1 MKSGAFRCCLALL
14 ASVALQGASGIAHAQ
29 KNDGAGV
36 SKDIKKV
43 MDQPVYQG
51 AIWGLRVVDLESGK
65 ELVNLNPGRQFFVAS
80 VRKNFSVGELMD
92 QVGPGQRYNTPVYRE
107 GKVNSN
113 GVLDGNLVL
122 VASGDLTMGG
132 RTNPDGT
139 IAYTVFDHNEANA
152 LGNAVLSKPDPLA
165 GYKALASQV
174 AASGIKEIKGD
185 VVIDDRLFK
194 PYEFREEFKMRP
206 IFVNDD
212 LVDLIINPE
221 PQGDLASLDHR
232 PVSEALTIKNE
243 VEMTASNTEASIKPE
258 LPTCIGE
265 RGGCSVTLQGNLP
278 VAYTPPLTGAYPL
291 IRYYRIT
298 KPSAFARTIFIEELR
313 AAGVAVKAS
322 AVGPNPEKLL
332 PARNSYDAKALV
344 AELEGMPYSED
355 AKLVMK
361 VSYNLGADTSLLLWG
376 LTEGVNNMAAA
387 LDVEKRN
394 LSENFGIPQSEYNF
408 VDGSGDGDTTA
419 TNEVVTHFLS
429 EMSKRSYFPD
439 YLASFPILGV
449 DGSLGTVTDFEEN
462 KTLAPA
468 KGNVFAKTGT
478 YLGPGPTGMEAE
490 LKAQAFGGYITTKC
504 GKKLAY
510 QLVVNGVPIANP
522 EDPIPEIVNVFQ
534 DEGRISAIL
543 WRDF

>member
-14 ASVALQGASGIAHAQ
+14 VSVALQGASGIAHAQ
-29 KNDGAGV
+29 KNDGADV

-43 MDQPVYQG
+43 MNQPAYQG
-51 AIWGLRVVDLESGK
+51 ATWGLRVVDLESGK
-65 ELVNLNPGRQFFVAS
+65 ELVNLNPGRQFFIAS
-80 VRKNFSVGELMD
+80 VRKNFTVGELMD
-92 QVGPGQRYNTPVYRE
+92 QVGPGHRYNTPVYRE
-107 GKVNSN
+107 GKVNSH

-152 LGNAVLSKPDPLA
+152 LGNGVLSKPDPLA

-194 PYEFREEFKMRP
+194 PYEFREEFEMRP

-221 PQGDLASLDHR
+221 PQGDFASLHHR

-243 VEMTASNTEASIKPE
+243 VEMTASNTEASIHPE
-258 LPTCIGE
+258 LPACIGE

-332 PARNSYDAKALV
+332 PARNSYHTKARV

-376 LTEGVNNMAAA
+376 LTAGVNNMAAA

-449 DGSLGTVTDFEEN
+449 DGSLGTVTDFEQN

-468 KGNVFAKTGT
+468 KGKVFAKTGT
-478 YLGPGPTGMEAE
+478 YLGLGSTGLE

-510 QLVVNGVPIANP
+510 QLVVNGVPIAKP

>member
-14 ASVALQGASGIAHAQ
+14 ASVALQGAAGIAHAQ

-43 MDQPVYQG
+43 MDQPAYKG
-51 AIWGLRVVDLESGK
+51 ATWGLRVIDLESGR
-65 ELVNLNPGRQFFVAS
+65 ELVNLNPGRQFLIAS

-92 QVGPGQRYNTPVYRE
+92 QVGPGYRYNTPVYRE
-107 GKVNSN
+107 GKVNSH

-139 IAYTVFDHNEANA
+139 VAYTIFDHNEANA

-165 GYKALASQV
+165 GYKALARQV

-194 PYEFREEFKMRP
+194 PYEFREEFEIRP

-221 PQGDLASLDHR
+221 PEGDLASLRHR
-232 PVSEALTIKNE
+232 PVSKALTVKNE
-243 VEMTASNTEASIKPE
+243 VEMTGSNTEASIKPE

-278 VAYTPPLTGAYPL
+278 VGYKAPLTGAYPL
-291 IRYYRIT
+291 IRTYRIT
-298 KPSAFARTIFIEELR
+298 KPSAYARTIFIEELR
-313 AAGVAVKAS
+313 AAGVTVKAR

-332 PARNSYDAKALV
+332 PPKDCYDAKARV

-376 LTEGVNNMAAA
+376 LTAGVNNMAAA

-408 VDGSGDGDTTA
+408 VDGSGDGDSTA

-468 KGNVFAKTGT
+468 KGKVFAKTGT
-478 YLGPGPTGMEAE
+478 YLGLGSTGLE

>member
-14 ASVALQGASGIAHAQ
+14 VSVALQGASGIAHAQ

-43 MDQPVYQG
+43 MDQPAYQG
-51 AIWGLRVVDLESGK
+51 ATWGLRVVDLENGK
-65 ELVNLNPGRQFFVAS
+65 ELVNLNPGRQFFIAS

-92 QVGPGQRYNTPVYRE
+92 QVGPGHRYNTPVYVE
-107 GKVNSN
+107 GKVNSH

-194 PYEFREEFKMRP
+194 PYEFRKEFDMRP

-212 LVDLIINPE
+212 IVDLIINPK
-221 PQGDLASLDHR
+221 PLGDFASLHHR

-243 VEMTASNTEASIKPE
+243 VEMTASNTEASIRPE
-258 LPTCIGE
+258 LPACIGE

-322 AVGPNPEKLL
+322 AVGPNPEQLL
-332 PARNSYDAKALV
+332 PARNSYDTKARV
-344 AELEGMPYSED
+344 AELDGMPYSED

-376 LTEGVNNMAAA
+376 LTAGVNNMAAA

-468 KGNVFAKTGT
+468 KGKVFAKTGT
-478 YLGPGPTGMEAE
+478 YLGLGSTGLELE

-510 QLVVNGVPIANP
+510 QLVVYGVHIANQD
-522 EDPIPEIVNVFQ
+522 DPIPEIVNVFQ